1 MECGKLTA
9 KLRDAV
15 PVCFMVNDHEVK
27 RYKNIEIPEEIKH
40 LEYSRFR
47 FDVPETGA
55 ITFKIWF
62 DEGILPEVWPAMR
75 ERQRRAPKEAGTQ
88 QENME
93 LQFGVKGADRKTL
106 VAVISTI
113 TGIDAEFLGV
123 PSFAYKIGD
132 YAVDKDGTVIGPA
145 SKELIEALEAKGFTS
160 KNAEG
165 DNNHE

>member
-27 RYKNIEIPEEIKH
+27 RYKNNEIPEEIKR
-40 LEYSRFR
+40 LEYCGFR
-47 FDVPETGA
+47 FDVPENGA

-62 DEGILPEVWPAMR
+62 DEGILPEVWPATR
-75 ERQRRAPKEAGTQ
+75 KRLHRAQKASRS
-88 QENME
+88 ENME

-123 PSFAYKIGD
+123 PSLAYKIGD
-132 YAVDKDGTVIGPA
+132 YAVDKDGTVTGPA

-160 KNAEG
+160 KNEKG
-165 DNNHE
+165 DIGHE

>member
-40 LEYSRFR
+40 LEYSGFR
-47 FDVPETGA
+47 FDVPET
-55 ITFKIWF
+55 
-62 DEGILPEVWPAMR
+62 WPATR
-75 ERQRRAPKEAGTQ
+75 ERQHRAPKASRS
-88 QENME
+88 ENME

-123 PSFAYKIGD
+123 PSLAYKIGD
-132 YAVDKDGTVIGPA
+132 YAVDKDGTVTGPA
-145 SKELIEALEAKGFTS
+145 SKELVEALEAKGFTS
-160 KNAEG
+160 KNEEG
-165 DNNHE
+165 ENDHE

>member
-40 LEYSRFR
+40 LEHCGFR

-62 DEGILPEVWPAMR
+62 EEGILPETWPAGR
-75 ERQRRAPKEAGTQ
+75 ERQHRALKTSRS
-88 QENME
+88 ENMK
-93 LQFGVKGADRKTL
+93 LRFGVKGADQKTL
-106 VAVISTI
+106 VAVISMI

-123 PSFAYKIGD
+123 PSLAYKIGD
-132 YAVDKDGTVIGPA
+132 YAVDKDGTVTGPA
-145 SKELIEALEAKGFTS
+145 SKELVEALEAKGFTS
-160 KNAEG
+160 KNVEG
-165 DNNHE
+165 D

>member
-1 MECGKLTA
+1 M
-9 KLRDAV
+9 
-15 PVCFMVNDHEVK
+15 
-27 RYKNIEIPEEIKH
+27 
-40 LEYSRFR
+40 
-47 FDVPETGA
+47 
-55 ITFKIWF
+55 
-62 DEGILPEVWPAMR
+62 WPAER
-75 ERQRRAPKEAGTQ
+75 ERQRRVPKESGAQ
-88 QENME
+88 QKNME

-113 TGIDAEFLGV
+113 TGIDAEFMGV

-165 DNNHE
+165 DNNYEQQTISQP

>member
-40 LEYSRFR
+40 LEYSGFR

-62 DEGILPEVWPAMR
+62 DEGILPEVWPATR
-75 ERQRRAPKEAGTQ
+75 ERQHRAPKASRA
-88 QENME
+88 ENME

-123 PSFAYKIGD
+123 PSLAYKIGD
-132 YAVDKDGTVIGPA
+132 YAVDKDGTVTGPA
-145 SKELIEALEAKGFTS
+145 SKELVEALEAKGFTS
-160 KNAEG
+160 KNEEG
-165 DNNHE
+165 ENDHE